1 MLDDITKMEIQV
13 LAKWIINENIPTQG
27 PHIAARLLK
36 VAQIMREKAQVHRQE
51 DEDVVKLIE
60 HYADCYQIVGM
71 IEGITAGG
79 VIDLLRELIEK
90 EKQ

>member
-27 PHIAARLLK
+27 PLIGAKLLK
-36 VAQIMREKAQVHRQE
+36 VAQIMRDKAQEHRKE
-51 DEDVVKLIE
+51 DADVVKLIE

-71 IEGITAGG
+71 VEGITAGG
-79 VIDLLRELIEK
+79 VIDLLKELIEK
-90 EKQ
+90 GIH